1 MMKGYKGRHR
11 GASGGDRIEKL
22 ESSISYILIVG
33 VFLSLVLIS
42 IGLVSYYTP
51 RGFSSEPHFTTK
63 WQMDGSNFFAFID
76 NFISQLSSSASTTH
90 FASNAIK
97 IMALGLVIL
106 IITPFVRVFASVV
119 FFGLSRNYKYLLIT
133 SFVLITL
140 TVSLVAH

>member
-1 MMKGYKGRHR
+1 MKGYKGRHR
-11 GASGGDRIEKL
+11 GANEDRVEKL

-42 IGLVSYYTP
+42 IGLVSYYAP

-63 WQMDGSNFFAFID
+63 WQMDGRNFFAYID
-76 NFISQLSSSASTTH
+76 NFISLRSATH
-90 FASNAIK
+90 FASIG
-97 IMALGLVIL
+97 IEMMALGLVIL
-106 IITPFVRVFASVV
+106 IITPFVRVVASVV

>member
-1 MMKGYKGRHR
+1 MMKGYKGRH
-11 GASGGDRIEKL
+11 GEANGGDRIEKL
-22 ESSISYILIVG
+22 ESTISYILIVG

-63 WQMDGSNFFAFID
+63 WQMDGSNFFSYMD
-76 NFISQLSSSASTTH
+76 NFISLRSTTH
-90 FASNAIK
+90 FDSNAIK

-106 IITPFVRVFASVV
+106 IITPFMRVFASVV

-140 TVSLVAH
+140 TVSLIAH